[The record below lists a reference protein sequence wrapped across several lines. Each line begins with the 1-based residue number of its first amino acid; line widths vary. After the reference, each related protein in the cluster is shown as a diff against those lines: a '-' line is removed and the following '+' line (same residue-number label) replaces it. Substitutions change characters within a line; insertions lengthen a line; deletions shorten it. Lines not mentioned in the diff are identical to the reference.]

1 MEHMI
6 NIYGSWRY
14 IEILWSE
21 AIGLC
26 MKLNIIYNII
36 ICNPEPEANESF
48 FWTVETVWLGP
59 KTDEPLVCACI
70 STKHLN

>member
-1 MEHMI
+1 MEHTI

-36 ICNPEPEANESF
+36 TCNPEPEANESF
-48 FWTVETVWLGP
+48 FWTG
-59 KTDEPLVCACI
+59 
-70 STKHLN
+70 SF